1 MKVILDISPAAF
13 SKITLPPIYALRLD
27 YGFSREEIVRLANE
41 ADYRIELNA
50 STISE
55 EDLRY
60 LLNRGTR
67 PERLRI
73 SHNFYPKPYTGLS
86 HEEVLKKNLAFRK
99 YGFKV
104 AAFIRCV

>member
-60 LLNRGTR
+60 L
-67 PERLRI
+67 
-73 SHNFYPKPYTGLS
+73 
-86 HEEVLKKNLAFRK
+86 
-99 YGFKV
+99 
-104 AAFIRCV
+104 